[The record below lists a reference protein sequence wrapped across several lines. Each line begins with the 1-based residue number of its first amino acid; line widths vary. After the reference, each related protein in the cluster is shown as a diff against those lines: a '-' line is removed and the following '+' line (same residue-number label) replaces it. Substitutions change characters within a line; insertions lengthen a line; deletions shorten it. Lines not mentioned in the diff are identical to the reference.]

1 MRRGLPL
8 FERGACLIILPQRF
22 KGGGEGGSYSKRN
35 GKYFFSALIKFCLP
49 VQEL

>member
-22 KGGGEGGSYSKRN
+22 KGGGEGGGGAVIQREMVSIFRH
-35 GKYFFSALIKFCLP
+35 
-49 VQEL
+49 

>member
-22 KGGGEGGSYSKRN
+22 KGGGEGEGGGGAVIQREMVSIFRH
-35 GKYFFSALIKFCLP
+35 
-49 VQEL
+49 

>member
-22 KGGGEGGSYSKRN
+22 KGGGGGRGEGGGGAVIQREMVSIFRH
-35 GKYFFSALIKFCLP
+35 
-49 VQEL
+49 